1 MLLCNICTELQK
13 VFKYTCLAK
22 MQHIY
27 TRTQR
32 ISSLCTLLL
41 IRGYLPCVRHVTLC
55 KKIKGIFV
63 SVPTDIK
70 MSQELSNIMKQSACS
85 SCTQYGLQ
93 RFNHGLNSG
102 NVQYSDQLHRI
113 A

>member
-1 MLLCNICTELQK
+1 M
-13 VFKYTCLAK
+13 YT
-22 MQHIY
+22 ITY
-27 TRTQR
+27 SG
-32 ISSLCTLLL
+32 ISSLCETCFPLQ
-41 IRGYLPCVRHVTLC
+41 
-55 KKIKGIFV
+55 KIKGIFV

-85 SCTQYGLQ
+85 SWTQYGLQ